1 MEDSSFIESY
11 YITSYKAKND
21 IYHMSSVIYFNLV
34 IDLTTILFHSSFYR
48 EFLVTLPF
56 IIIGFYGN
64 RKYNIILL
72 YIYQFHIIT
81 SIIINIYL
89 SSITSQVWLKVGYI
103 INMPI
108 TFWYLYT
115 IWYMTIKIRGLNTN
129 DKNLLITGWTPD
141 DTSESPHTHHLAHG
155 GQLVSQSN

>member
-1 MEDSSFIESY
+1 MKLTNIKNLEYINKMDDSSFYLFDNGIY

-34 IDLTTILFHSSFYR
+34 FDLTTILFYSAFYR

-64 RKYNIILL
+64 RKYNTILL
-72 YIYQFHIIT
+72 YIYQFHIII

-89 SSITSQVWLKVGYI
+89 SSIANFLWLKVGYI
-103 INMPI
+103 INTPI

-115 IWYMTIKIRGLNTN
+115 IWYYTIKIRGLNKN
-129 DKNLLITGWTPD
+129 DKNRLINGWTPD
-141 DTSESPHTHHLAHG
+141 EFI
-155 GQLVSQSN
+155 

>member
-1 MEDSSFIESY
+1 MEDSSFIGNY
-11 YITSYKAKND
+11 YISSYKAKND
-21 IYHMSSVIYFNLV
+21 IYHISSVIYFNLV
-34 IDLTTILFHSSFYR
+34 IDLTTILFHSAFYR

-89 SSITSQVWLKVGYI
+89 SSIANFLWLKVGYI
-103 INMPI
+103 INTPI

-129 DKNLLITGWTPD
+129 DKNLLINGWTPQ
-141 DTSESPHTHHLAHG
+141 DTFESPHTHHLANV

>member
-1 MEDSSFIESY
+1 MDDSSFYQYDNGLY

-21 IYHMSSVIYFNLV
+21 IYHMSSIINFNLV
-34 IDLTTILFHSSFYR
+34 FDLITILFYSAFYR

-64 RKYNIILL
+64 RKYNTILL

-89 SSITSQVWLKVGYI
+89 SSIANLLWLKVGYI
-103 INMPI
+103 INTPI
-108 TFWYLYT
+108 TFWYLY
-115 IWYMTIKIRGLNTN
+115 ILWHYTIKIRGLNTN
-129 DKNLLITGWTPD
+129 DKNRLKNGWTP
-141 DTSESPHTHHLAHG
+141 EEFI
-155 GQLVSQSN
+155 